1 MGKLGSS
8 SLIEILLPQ
17 QLLLRTWMEA
27 CHAGGFVV
35 VYDQLSLAPL
45 LLLEEKKKER
55 VLFVLGNKLFS

>member
-45 LLLEEKKKER
+45 LLLEEKKR
-55 VLFVLGNKLFS
+55 